1 MQTATKWWWGGRG
14 GDDNLPLP
22 FSATVFLHLHVNF
35 TYCVVSLVDISI
47 TTSAGPGRYIFFPTP
62 VNKIRCGFV
71 KLTSLYMSVWH
82 HNQLALEYFEQS
94 WDVQLH

>member
-1 MQTATKWWWGGRG
+1 MLLQNENGGG
-14 GDDNLPLP
+14 GWEGEWHPSSPPL
-22 FSATVFLHLHVNF
+22 SATVFLHLHVNI

-71 KLTSLYMSVWH
+71 KLTK
-82 HNQLALEYFEQS
+82 
-94 WDVQLH
+94 